1 MKELE
6 LVRPKLVVA
15 LGGTAA
21 AALVGKAVS
30 VTKMRG
36 KAQFGDLPGYITVHP
51 SYLLRIPDAADK
63 HAAYKAFLAD
73 LKQIRKLAA

>member
-1 MKELE
+1 MGEVKHYRWWLMKELE

-36 KAQFGDLPGYITVHP
+36 KAQFG
-51 SYLLRIPDAADK
+51 
-63 HAAYKAFLAD
+63 
-73 LKQIRKLAA
+73 